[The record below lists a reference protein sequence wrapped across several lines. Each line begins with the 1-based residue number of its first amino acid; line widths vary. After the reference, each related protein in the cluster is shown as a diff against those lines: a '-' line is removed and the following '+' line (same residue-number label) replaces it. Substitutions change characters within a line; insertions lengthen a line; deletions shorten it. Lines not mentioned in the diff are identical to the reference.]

1 MIETRKTATAPAQTP
16 TGLGG
21 PVRLTGY
28 ASVTGVP
35 YDEVSDF
42 LGAYAETIA
51 PGAFTR
57 AITEGQDVR
66 LLVNHDGVPLARTRS
81 GTLTLREIT
90 RPQDDPQGRGQ
101 TGLWIDASIDTAA
114 SPLAQSAQSAV
125 DRRDMDQM
133 SFAFACSATGQTW
146 DKAYMN
152 RTVTDLDLYDVSVVT
167 YPASPT
173 TSAATDQAE

>member
-28 ASVTGVP
+28 ACVTGVP
-35 YDEVSDF
+35 YDVTDF
-42 LGAYAETIA
+42 LGTYTETVA

-57 AITEGQDVR
+57 ALAEGQDVR
-66 LLVNHDGVPLARTRS
+66 LLVNHEGIPLARTAS

-90 RPQDDPQGRGQ
+90 RPQDDPQGLGQ
-101 TGLWIDASIDTAA
+101 TGLWIDASIDTAG
-114 SPLAQSAQSAV
+114 SPLAQSAQSALA
-125 DRRDMDQM
+125 RRDMSQM
-133 SFAFACSATGQTW
+133 SFAFGCSSTGQTW
-146 DKAYMN
+146 DAAYMN
-152 RTVTDLDLYDVSVVT
+152 RTVTDLDLFDVSAVT

-173 TSAATDQAE
+173 TSAATDQAA

>member
-1 MIETRKTATAPAQTP
+1 MIEQRAVMVAPAQTP

-21 PVRLTGY
+21 PTRLTGF
-28 ASVTGVP
+28 ASVTGVA
-35 YDEVSDF
+35 YDVTDF

-51 PGAFTR
+51 VGAFTR

-66 LLVNHDGVPLARTRS
+66 LTINHAGIPLARTSS
-81 GTLTLREIT
+81 GTLTLREVL

-125 DRRDMDQM
+125 DRRDMSQM
-133 SFAFACSATGQTW
+133 SFVFACSSTGQTW
-146 DKAYMN
+146 NKEYTE
-152 RTVTDLDLYDVSVVT
+152 RTVTDLDLYDVSVVS
-167 YPASPT
+167 YPASLM
-173 TSAATDQAE
+173 TSVATDQAA

>member
-35 YDEVSDF
+35 YDVVDF

-152 RTVTDLDLYDVSVVT
+152 RTVTDLDLYDVSIVT
-167 YPASPT
+167 YPASST
-173 TSAATDQAE
+173 TSAAIDQAA

>member
-35 YDEVSDF
+35 YDVTDF
-42 LGAYAETIA
+42 LGTYAETIA
-51 PGAFTR
+51 RGAFTR
-57 AITEGQDVR
+57 AINEGQDVR
-66 LLVNHDGVPLARTRS
+66 LLVNHDGIPLARTSS
-81 GTLTLREIT
+81 GTLTLREVL
-90 RPQDDPQGRGQ
+90 RPQDDPQGLGQ
-101 TGLWIDASIDTAA
+101 TGLWIDASIDTAG
-114 SPLAQSAQSAV
+114 SPLAQSAQSALA
-125 DRRDMDQM
+125 RRDMSQM

-152 RTVTDLDLYDVSVVT
+152 RTVTDLDLHDVSVVT

-173 TSAATDQAE
+173 TSAAMDQAA